1 MTERWCPIPS
11 HDADPVLFRSDRTFR
26 VWQYGVGHS
35 QLLLRAGPEPLEL
48 LFEGVHAL
56 QLITRYEGIEIRLAE
71 HEEAE
76 RMLDYA
82 GLKAPWRERRL
93 PLALHSATGTG
104 FVVCARA
111 KALRGED
118 REVIWSSRP

>member
-1 MTERWCPIPS
+1 M
-11 HDADPVLFRSDRTFR
+11 
-26 VWQYGVGHS
+26 WQYGVGHS

-48 LFEGVHAL
+48 LFEDVHAM
-56 QLITRYEGIEIRLAE
+56 QLITRYEGIELRLAE
-71 HEEAE
+71 GEEAE

-93 PLALHSATGTG
+93 PLTLHSESGVG

-111 KALRGED
+111 RALRGED
-118 REVIWSSRP
+118 RDVIWSSRQ